1 MGSQELNIFLQFFKI
16 CNFFNVF
23 LLNLVYS
30 RKINSNGAKHILDKV
45 PNQHMEK
52 LTFKYSKCLC
62 FFQREIYRKPP

>member
-1 MGSQELNIFLQFFKI
+1 MGSQVFNIFLQLIKI

-30 RKINSNGAKHILDKV
+30 RPINSNGATYILDKV

-52 LTFKYSKCLC
+52 LTVKYSKCL
-62 FFQREIYRKPP
+62 